1 ELRGEEC
8 IGIEEVTPARQQIIS
23 SRSFGSPVILI
34 EDLADAITHFVTN
47 ATGKLRAQKSI
58 AGLLQVFIM
67 TDRFREDRPQYNP
80 SVSIP
85 LPVATSDTMRVAGY
99 AMQGLRNI
107 FREGYQYKKAGVI
120 LGDIG
125 PEHIIQTDLFAE
137 QEEM

>member
-1 ELRGEEC
+1 MRAKFGVVMEKTIRELRGEEC
-8 IGIEEVTPARQQIIS
+8 IGIEEVAPARQQIIS
-23 SRSFGSPVILI
+23 SRSFGNPVILI

-85 LPVATSDTMRVAGY
+85 LPIATSNTMKIA
-99 AMQGLRNI
+99 
-107 FREGYQYKKAGVI
+107 
-120 LGDIG
+120 
-125 PEHIIQTDLFAE
+125 
-137 QEEM
+137 